1 MPEEGATVSCSEVEM
16 PPYSIPMKNI
26 LQTWGAQHKEA
37 SSISATQGTP
47 CMTWQVTDMHYH
59 FVPHAEIFP
68 HPQKELVRQ
77 LSKLKLC
84 MIIVILVA

>member
-1 MPEEGATVSCSEVEM
+1 MPEEGATASCSEVEIS
-16 PPYSIPMKNI
+16 PYSPPTKNI
-26 LQTWGAQHKEA
+26 LQTLGQEA